1 MRKKTQAVY
10 YFFFSA
16 SLFVLLLVLVLYV
29 FPSDQMKQ
37 AKIGDI
43 DSRRIEIEAQYKE
56 SIKHIFPE
64 LEDMNN
70 DANSLDNGKL
80 QDIKGDLL
88 DLKVTK
94 EYKELHVSMIMAVDG
109 YINFLDTG
117 DKNQA
122 DNSRKIVMKIKSS
135 NSWLNN

>member
-29 FPSDQMKQ
+29 FPSDRIKQ
-37 AKIGDI
+37 TKTGDI
-43 DSRRIEIEAQYKE
+43 DSRQIEIEEQYKE

-64 LEDMNN
+64 LEDMN

-94 EYKELHVSMIMAVDG
+94 EYKELHVNMIMAVDG

-122 DNSRKIVMKIKSS
+122 DNSRKIVMEIKRS

>member
-1 MRKKTQAVY
+1 MRKKIQAVY

-29 FPSDQMKQ
+29 FPSDSVEQTK
-37 AKIGDI
+37 KSGGDLQKT
-43 DSRRIEIEAQYKE
+43 EIEAQYKE
-56 SIKHIFPE
+56 SVKHIFPD
-64 LEDMNN
+64 LENMN
-70 DANSLDNGKL
+70 DTNSLDNVKL
-80 QDIKGDLL
+80 QDIKSDLL

-94 EYKELHVSMIMAVDG
+94 EYKELHVSMIMAIDG

-117 DKNQA
+117 DKSQA
-122 DNSRKIVMKIKSS
+122 ENSRKIVMKIKSG